1 VVSENFPLFGFC
13 GVFEV
18 LWCEA
23 WAGTVDSS
31 KFHVPH
37 LSLLPG
43 FRLFFFFDFV
53 RSISLVSYTP
63 SPEPSKLYL

>member
-1 VVSENFPLFGFC
+1 MKIFLYSVSVASLRFL
-13 GVFEV
+13 
-18 LWCEA
+18 LCEA

-31 KFHVPH
+31 KFHVLH
-37 LSLLPG
+37 LSLFPG
-43 FRLFFFFDFV
+43 FHLFFFDFV